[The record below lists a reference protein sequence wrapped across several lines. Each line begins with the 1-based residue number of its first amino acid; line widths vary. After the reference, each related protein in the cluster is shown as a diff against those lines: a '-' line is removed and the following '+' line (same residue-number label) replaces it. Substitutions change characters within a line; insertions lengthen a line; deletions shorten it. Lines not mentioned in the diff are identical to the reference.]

1 MQYSWL
7 LQSRYCPASC
17 CQGKSQLS
25 FKLMPDVLPKGI
37 QWPKSKNQSQT
48 YRPKCIINPLL
59 EKYIGF
65 FRMICYMVN
74 SSQQKTNRCPTR
86 TQTRGGIKLLQVADP
101 SSPRILPTEAAIL
114 TDATIVAL
122 KLLMEWDHTLFIG
135 HPTRF
140 FSHPAARSSRRRC
153 PDGKTKTRF
162 LPNEGNCYP
171 GPVISYLMIS
181 PPIFLG
187 VLTCTASRCCVQSK

>member
-1 MQYSWL
+1 MAQIKNLQVYSV
-7 LQSRYCPASC
+7 QIQKQNMYPPSSIIF
-17 CQGKSQLS
+17 S
-25 FKLMPDVLPKGI
+25 FKQVFL
-37 QWPKSKNQSQT
+37 T
-48 YRPKCIINPLL
+48 
-59 EKYIGF
+59 
-65 FRMICYMVN
+65 ICSIVN
-74 SSQQKTNRCPTR
+74 SSHQKTNRCPARR

-140 FSHPAARSSRRRC
+140 FSHPAARSSRRC

-171 GPVISYLMIS
+171 GPAISYLMIS

-187 VLTCTASRCCVQSK
+187 VLLTCTASRCCVQSK